1 MNFDDYV
8 SLLLG
13 ILFLILFVFVFA
25 RVSHK
30 LRKGGGS
37 LTTFMLGTTDAFY
50 NKDKKKAADEIVEQ
64 QAAKKLNHLDSGDLK
79 STN

>member
-1 MNFDDYV
+1 MNFDDV

-50 NKDKKKAADEIVEQ
+50 NRDKKEAADEIVEQ
-64 QAAKKLNHLDSGDLK
+64 QSAQKRSQQDSSELK
-79 STN
+79 SSD